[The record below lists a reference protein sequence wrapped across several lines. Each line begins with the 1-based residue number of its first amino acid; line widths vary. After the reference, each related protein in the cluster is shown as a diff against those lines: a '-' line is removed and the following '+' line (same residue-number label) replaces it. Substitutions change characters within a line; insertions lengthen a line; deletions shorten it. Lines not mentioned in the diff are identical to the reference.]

1 MPVEPTILFIL
12 PLLEIHPPKITL
24 QLCQHRQGEQVGPH
38 LEWKFAL
45 QVAELE
51 GDLDIGLPEERFGFP
66 GSLPRP
72 VS

>member
-1 MPVEPTILFIL
+1 MAP
-12 PLLEIHPPKITL
+12 LEIHPPKIAF
-24 QLCQHRQGEQVGPH
+24 QLSEHRQGEQIGPYT
-38 LEWKFAL
+38 EEKFAL

-51 GDLDIGLPEERFGFP
+51 GDLDIWLPEERFGFP